1 MLNVGIGKM
10 RTLVEGPRTNSEDFR
25 SGGQTRTSDVDHRAN
40 HVSRIDGLGNTT
52 RRFVLT
58 LVFQFDYVHRLN
70 HKVQSNYLVDGNR
83 GNIEDDRSVFD
94 SEWNV
99 LAGYQE
105 LCLFHPALIWN
116 LYA

>member
-1 MLNVGIGKM
+1 MVVNVLTAWI
-10 RTLVEGPRTNSEDFR
+10 VAY
-25 SGGQTRTSDVDHRAN
+25 RAN

-58 LVFQFDYVHRLN
+58 LVFQFDDVHRLN

-83 GNIEDDRSVFD
+83 GNIEDDQSVFD